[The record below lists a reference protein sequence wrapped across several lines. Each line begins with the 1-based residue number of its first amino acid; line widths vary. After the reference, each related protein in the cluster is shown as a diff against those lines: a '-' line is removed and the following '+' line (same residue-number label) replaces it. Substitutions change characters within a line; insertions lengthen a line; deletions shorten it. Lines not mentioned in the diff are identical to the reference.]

1 MRRKGVTRLRTATP
15 SNVEPEIAAL
25 GRRRDVHV
33 STEGKLAI
41 HAIPDKDK
49 DHGAKHLRCRLPD
62 SFSGINVST
71 MSIVTL
77 QHTRLPYFRPLVWVL
92 SEIFCRR

>member
-1 MRRKGVTRLRTATP
+1 MRRKGLTLLPTATP

-49 DHGAKHLRCRLPD
+49 DRGAKHLRRRLPD
-62 SFSGINVST
+62 RFSGMNVST
-71 MSIVTL
+71 MSMATL
-77 QHTRLPYFRPLVWVL
+77 QHTR
-92 SEIFCRR
+92 

>member
-1 MRRKGVTRLRTATP
+1 MRGKGVTLLLTTTP

-25 GRRRDVHV
+25 ERRRELHV

-49 DHGAKHLRCRLPD
+49 DHGAKHLRRRLPD
-62 SFSGINVST
+62 SFSGMSVST
-71 MSIVTL
+71 MSIVT
-77 QHTRLPYFRPLVWVL
+77 
-92 SEIFCRR
+92 

>member
-1 MRRKGVTRLRTATP
+1 MRGKGVTLLLTTTP

-25 GRRRDVHV
+25 ERRREVHV

-49 DHGAKHLRCRLPD
+49 DHGAKHLRRRLPD
-62 SFSGINVST
+62 SFSGMSVST
-71 MSIVTL
+71 MSIVT
-77 QHTRLPYFRPLVWVL
+77 
-92 SEIFCRR
+92 

>member
-1 MRRKGVTRLRTATP
+1 MRRKGVTLLPTATP
-15 SNVEPEIAAL
+15 SNVEPEIATL
-25 GRRRDVHV
+25 ERRRDVHV

-49 DHGAKHLRCRLPD
+49 DHGAEHLGRRPPE
-62 SFSGINVST
+62 SFSGMSVSN

-77 QHTRLPYFRPLVWVL
+77 
-92 SEIFCRR
+92 

>member
-1 MRRKGVTRLRTATP
+1 MRRKGVSLLPTATP

-41 HAIPDKDK
+41 HAISDNDK

-62 SFSGINVST
+62 SFSGMSVST

-77 QHTRLPYFRPLVWVL
+77 QHIR
-92 SEIFCRR
+92 